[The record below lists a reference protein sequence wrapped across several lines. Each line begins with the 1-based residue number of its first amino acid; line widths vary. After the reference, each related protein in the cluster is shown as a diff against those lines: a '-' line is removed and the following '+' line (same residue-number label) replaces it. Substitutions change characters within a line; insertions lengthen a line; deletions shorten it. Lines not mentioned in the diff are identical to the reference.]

1 MPGFELIGE
10 EERAAVNNIFDNGG
24 IFFAH
29 GFDAMR
35 NGLYNVRS
43 FEKEFAEKVGS
54 KHAQAVT
61 SGTAAL
67 KVAMK
72 ALGVGHGDEVITQAF
87 NFIADVEAILDCG
100 ARPVIVN
107 ADESLNMCP
116 IDLEARISSKTKAII
131 VVHMLGVS
139 ANMDEIMKVA
149 RAMGIPVIEDNCE
162 ALGATWNGQ
171 HLGTIAD
178 IGMFSF
184 DMGKTITSGEGGML
198 VTNNEK
204 WHKYHAEYT
213 DHGHE
218 NNPAVPRGRD
228 TRSIYG
234 FNYRMTEL
242 QAAVGRAQLK
252 KLDFIVSENRKRY
265 QIYEETLRDF
275 SPRKVWDQCQP
286 LGDTYMFKVED
297 AGKRERVIDFLMSGN
312 GGTKNVPDAIE
323 WHCAGYWDHAL
334 DEAEFQYAQR
344 TKEILLEYVSLP
356 VMVKRDLEEYKKTA
370 EGILKILED

>member
-1 MPGFELIGE
+1 MPGFELIGQ
-10 EERAAVNNIFDNGG
+10 EERDAVNHIFDNGG

-43 FEKEFAEKVGS
+43 FETEFAEKVGT
-54 KHAQAVT
+54 KYAQAVT

-67 KVAMK
+67 KVALK
-72 ALGVGHGDEVITQAF
+72 ALGVDHGDEVITQAF

-100 ARPVIVN
+100 AKPVIAN

-116 IDLEARISSKTKAII
+116 RDLESRITSKTKAII
-131 VVHMLGVS
+131 VVHMLGVA
-139 ANMDEIMKVA
+139 ANMEEIMKVA
-149 RAMGIPVIEDNCE
+149 SSKGIPVIEDNCE
-162 ALGATWNGQ
+162 ALGATWNGK
-171 HLGTIAD
+171 HLGTLAD

-204 WHKYHAEYT
+204 YHKFHREYT

-218 NNPAVPRGRD
+218 NNPKVPRGRD

-252 KLDFIVSENRKRY
+252 KLDFIVAENRKRY
-265 QIYEETLRDF
+265 QIFEEVLREF
-275 SPRKVWDQCQP
+275 SPRKVWSQCQP

-297 AGKRERVIDFLMSGN
+297 SKKRQRVIDFLMSGN
-312 GGTKNVPDAIE
+312 GGTKNVPDAVE

-334 DEAEFQYAQR
+334 SSEEFEHSQE
-344 TKEILLEYVSLP
+344 TKKILEQYVSLP
-356 VMVKRDLEEYKKTA
+356 VMVKKPLEDYKKTA
-370 EGILKILED
+370 EGIRQILEG